1 MSTAYTFRADT
12 GLDGVRLDSAIAQLF
27 PEFTR
32 SYLKSADIPVSVNGK
47 PAKWSVKLRDGDN
60 VEFDIPDMKPLD
72 VVPQDIPFDVL
83 YSDNDIAVVN
93 KPYGVPVHPSHGHPD
108 GTLVNGLL
116 FRFGDKLSGIGGVER
131 PGIVHRLD
139 KDTAGLMVVALNDV
153 AHHNLSRQF
162 MDRGVRKIY
171 HAIVKGN
178 PPAQGRLEH
187 PLGRAPGN
195 PLKRA
200 VVPLDKGGKSAITDF
215 RVIEYLNEH
224 AYIAINLLTGRT
236 HQIRIH
242 LAYEG
247 YPVAGDPL
255 YSRHHGAYGMNGI
268 ALCAKELRF
277 NHPVSGEEMSFTIE
291 LPAEFAALL
300 ERLKKP
306 QS

>member
-1 MSTAYTFRADT
+1 MSKAYSFSVDEKFA
-12 GLDGVRLDSAIAQLF
+12 GSRLDTTVITLH
-27 PEFTR
+27 PKYTR
-32 SYLKSADIPVSVNGK
+32 SYLKAAKITATVNGK
-47 PAKWSVKLRDGDN
+47 PSKWGYKLHLGDF
-60 VEFDIPDMKPLD
+60 VEFIVPDLKPLD
-72 VVPQDIPFDVL
+72 VLPQDIPFDVL

-116 FRFGDKLSGIGGVER
+116 FHFGDKLSGIGGVER

-139 KDTAGLMVVALNDV
+139 KDTAGLMVIALNDV
-153 AHHNLSRQF
+153 AHHHLSRQF
-162 MDRGVRKIY
+162 MDREVRKIY

-200 VVPLDKGGKSAITDF
+200 VVPLDKGGKAAITDF
-215 RVIEYLNEH
+215 RVIEYLTEH
-224 AYIAINLLTGRT
+224 AYVAINLLTGRT

-242 LAYEG
+242 FAYEG
-247 YPVAGDPL
+247 FPIAGDPL
-255 YSRHHGAYGMNGI
+255 YSRHHGAYSMNGI

-277 NHPVSGEEMSFTIE
+277 RHPVTGDELSFTIE
-291 LPAEFAALL
+291 LPAEFTALL
-300 ERLKKP
+300 DKLRKR
-306 QS
+306 